1 MGDIFKFVKDYV
13 TAKDVAIHYGFRPN
27 RSNLICCPFHDDKH
41 PSMKVDRRYFCFGCG
56 AQGDAI
62 DFVSEYFGIGL
73 KDAVL
78 KIVDDFGIGS
88 MMESAQKRK
97 QSVQMKP
104 IEITRYSTKK
114 SELTDI
120 VRRLMDYKD
129 IVRKRMQESAPP
141 TPEDEMSDAFAEEV
155 DALVRA
161 SYLIDGCLVGA
172 EDEKWEFYQIYKEE
186 VDELV
191 REVARDE
198 EQTRRRAR
206 AK

>member
-27 RSNLICCPFHDDKH
+27 RSDLICCPFHDDKH
-41 PSMKVDRRYFCFGCG
+41 PSMKVDRRYFCFGCN

-62 DFVSEYFGIGL
+62 DFVSAYFGIGL
-73 KDAVL
+73 RDAAL
-78 KIVDDFGIGS
+78 KMVDDFGIGS

-97 QSVQMKP
+97 QSIQTKP
-104 IEITRYSTKK
+104 IVITKYLNKK
-114 SELTDI
+114 SELTDA
-120 VRRLMDYKD
+120 VRKLMDYKI
-129 IVRKRMQESAPP
+129 IVEERIKANAPT
-141 TPEDEMSDAFAEEV
+141 TPEAEWTDAFEVEV

-186 VDELV
+186 VEELV

-198 EQTRRRAR
+198 EQPRRRTR

>member
-1 MGDIFKFVKDYV
+1 
-13 TAKDVAIHYGFRPN
+13 
-27 RSNLICCPFHDDKH
+27 
-41 PSMKVDRRYFCFGCG
+41 MKVDRRYFCFGCG

-73 KDAVL
+73 KDAAL

-97 QSVQMKP
+97 QSAQMKP

-129 IVRKRMQESAPP
+129 IVRERMKENAPP

-161 SYLIDGCLVGA
+161 SYLIDGCLVGI
-172 EDEKWEFYQIYKEE
+172 K
-186 VDELV
+186 L
-191 REVARDE
+191 
-198 EQTRRRAR
+198 
-206 AK
+206 